1 MAKIIGQIESL
12 KALKA
17 ELYNRKI
24 FIFNSV
30 GDINR
35 FCREFSMKKK
45 MVIES
50 YENSIIEEI
59 KRISE
64 RIGENEINLEK
75 AKQDEINRLDTRI
88 LHYKERKENLEKER
102 MNAFFLN
109 KAVLFFKIRQL
120 KKELKYITENYNLI
134 INGSIK
140 DIQEDI
146 NHDSINISYLSENR
160 QKVILERSRP
170 EIRELERVKEV
181 IDELRPLIAG
191 AVGESLV
198 EKEIGKLS
206 DDYTLIN
213 DFSLIFTPPIY
224 NRKTK
229 DRIYS
234 IQVDHLLISRAGIF
248 ILETK
253 NWSKE
258 SIDSLDLRS
267 PVDQI
272 MRTGYAMYVVV
283 NTNIHLNKHH
293 WGEK

>member
-1 MAKIIGQIESL
+1 
-12 KALKA
+12 
-17 ELYNRKI
+17 
-24 FIFNSV
+24 
-30 GDINR
+30 
-35 FCREFSMKKK
+35 MKKK